1 MNLATLVSSA
11 VCFVGLLFA
20 AITWFV
26 SSAPHMRGLRYF
38 SAACLWS
45 ALYAATN
52 AMLASPSVG
61 LARFGMRFAMLFI
74 ALQGVT
80 WYVYTA
86 YRDDRQLRAVER
98 ALCVGVLLGGLL
110 GLWPHLLAKD
120 EVWLHQVP
128 ALGIDYID
136 ARTTLLGDAVSGF
149 CVLNACIL
157 VWRALRRFRKATKTE
172 RAEALGLCAML
183 TAGLNDALVSADAI
197 KTPYLLDLGF
207 LVLVLLT
214 GSALGVR
221 FIQNA
226 RQLESAQ
233 HGLIENERLAAVGE
247 MSAVVAHEVR
257 SPTAVIFNAAALL
270 RKNPKESDKLLTII
284 EEEAGR
290 LKRLVDDFLEFAR
303 PVDARLARSDVRPML
318 ESIAEGVQVG
328 SGEAVDVYV
337 DTTLPDVEMDPRLVR
352 QALMNLVT
360 NAVQAERR
368 KQPVRVTAKRLGA
381 SWMRLCVTDDG
392 AGVPAEFADRI
403 YVPFFTTR
411 SSGTGLGLPFVQRIA
426 KAHGGMLTHE
436 ATPGGGATF
445 ILDLPMGQAAR
456 DAGWPPTA

>member
-1 MNLATLVSSA
+1 MNLATLVSAA

-26 SSAPHMRGLRYF
+26 SSAPHMRGLRFF
-38 SAACLWS
+38 SATCLWS

-52 AMLASPSVG
+52 AMLASPSLA
-61 LARFGMRFAMLFI
+61 LARFGMRFAILFI
-74 ALQGVT
+74 ALQSVT

-86 YRDDRQLRAVER
+86 YRERRQLRTVER
-98 ALCVGVLLGGLL
+98 ALCTGVLFGGVL
-110 GLWPHLLAKD
+110 GLWPHLLVKD
-120 EVWLHQVP
+120 EVWVHQVP
-128 ALGIDYID
+128 ALAITYLD
-136 ARTTLLGDAVSGF
+136 ARTKGLGDVVAGF

-157 VWRALRRFRKATKTE
+157 VWRALRRFRKATMTE

-183 TAGLNDALVSADAI
+183 TAGLNDSLASADAI
-197 KTPYLLDLGF
+197 KTPYLLDIGF

-226 RQLESAQ
+226 RQLETAQ
-233 HGLIENERLAAVGE
+233 HAMIESERLAAVGE

-270 RKNPKESDKLLTII
+270 RKNPQESDKLVSII

-303 PVDARLARSDVRPML
+303 PVETHLAPTAVRPML
-318 ESIAEGVQVG
+318 ESVAEGVRLG
-328 SGEAVDVYV
+328 SSEKIDVHVDAML
-337 DTTLPDVEMDPRLVR
+337 DEVEMDPRLVR

-360 NAVQAERR
+360 NAVQAEHR
-368 KQPVRVTAKRLGA
+368 KEAVRVTAKRLGA
-381 SWMRLCVTDDG
+381 SWMRLCVADDG
-392 AGVPAEFADRI
+392 TGIPPELADRI

-411 SSGTGLGLPFVQRIA
+411 PSGTGLGLPFVQRIA

-436 ATPGGGATF
+436 STAGGGATF
-445 ILDLPMGQAAR
+445 NLDLPVTQAAR
-456 DAGWPPTA
+456 DAGWPPT